1 MKKFILSLKTLI
13 CNNSSTSLQAFSQG
27 QYFQIDT
34 LLVTNHLTSIFSL
47 SSDAEKETNEEK
59 RKELQELAEYKLGKA
74 KHRSLGNILFIG
86 ELFKLQMLTEG
97 IMNDCI
103 ERLLKIESDEENI
116 ECLCRLL
123 TTIGKELDKASNAAK
138 MKSYFDRLEGIAK
151 NRDSITA
158 RIRFMILGIIE
169 LRKNAWV
176 PRRKD
181 NALRRI
187 EEIRAEIKD
196 DRLKLE
202 AQIAANQANER
213 NMRNQSGQR
222 GATRGSGGY
231 AGKSSMDS
239 ENYNR
244 AQKNTNTN
252 INMVKK
258 ITEVKSITNRS
269 NNSELTLGPGGS
281 SGFSWNKPAAAQVE
295 TTAAASA
302 TLTSSTSFSSVCI
315 ILDKLSQAFVI

>member
-1 MKKFILSLKTLI
+1 
-13 CNNSSTSLQAFSQG
+13 
-27 QYFQIDT
+27 
-34 LLVTNHLTSIFSL
+34 
-47 SSDAEKETNEEK
+47 
-59 RKELQELAEYKLGKA
+59 
-74 KHRSLGNILFIG
+74 
-86 ELFKLQMLTEG
+86 MLTEG

-103 ERLLKIESDEENI
+103 ERLLKTESDEENI

-123 TTIGKELDKASNAAK
+123 TTIGKEVDKASNAAK
-138 MKSYFDRLEGIAK
+138 MKSYFDRLERIVK
-151 NRDSITA
+151 KRDSTTA
-158 RIRFMILGIIE
+158 RIRFMILDIIE

-181 NALRRI
+181 NAPRRI
-187 EEIRAEIKD
+187 EEIRAEAEEE
-196 DRLKLE
+196 RLKLE

-281 SGFSWNKPAAAQVE
+281 SGFSWNKPAAAQVD
-295 TTAAASA
+295 TTAASA

-315 ILDKLSQAFVI
+315 I